1 MNVVLKQVKLNL
13 TMKICML
20 KKGMYCMLHG
30 IDSNFIVLYFFS
42 EGGDDV
48 SHSSDIVSSIDCN
61 IKSEACVHIQHI
73 YNDNYYLNC

>member
-1 MNVVLKQVKLNL
+1 MNVVLKQMKLNL

-30 IDSNFIVLYFFS
+30 LDSNFIVLYFFS

-48 SHSSDIVSSIDCN
+48 KVYSP
-61 IKSEACVHIQHI
+61 
-73 YNDNYYLNC
+73 